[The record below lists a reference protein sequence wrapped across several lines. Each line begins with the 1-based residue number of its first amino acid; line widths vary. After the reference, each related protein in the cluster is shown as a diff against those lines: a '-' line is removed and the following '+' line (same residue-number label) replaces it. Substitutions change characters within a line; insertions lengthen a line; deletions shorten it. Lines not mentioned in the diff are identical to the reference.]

1 MQMTKRL
8 MTVLATFALLLPVAP
23 AWADEY
29 QDTINMFKNAVQ
41 SKGFFGNAY
50 GYAVFPTI
58 GKAGF
63 IVGGAAGKGR
73 VYEKGKYVGDTS
85 VAQLSVG
92 YQAGAEGYSQIIFFE
107 DQRAFKEFTS
117 GNFEF
122 DANASATAIT
132 GERRRDGL
140 DDGRLGAGQR
150 RQERRQ
156 GGGQVLQGHGHLHRR
171 QGWPDGGCRGRRPEV
186 LVHAGG
192 REAQE
197 VRLRGVLPRSRD
209 RDGER
214 CPSRSRPV
222 PQAARSASLAAARGT
237 TLPSVRPLHRYG
249 RADASL
255 RALRMPLTR
264 GLTASLAVRGGA
276 NAAPLA
282 RPAGSRATSGC
293 PG

>member
-1 MQMTKRL
+1 MQMSKRL
-8 MTVLATFALLLPVAP
+8 MTVLAALTLLLPVAP

-29 QDTINMFKNAVQ
+29 QDTINVFKNAVQ
-41 SKGFFGNAY
+41 SKNFFNNAY

-132 GERRRDGL
+132 ANAGATASTTGGSAQASGGKNDATAVGKYYKGMATFTVVKGGL
-140 DDGRLGAGQR
+140 MAAAVVAGQKY
-150 RQERRQ
+150 
-156 GGGQVLQGHGHLHRR
+156 
-171 QGWPDGGCRGRRPEV
+171 
-186 LVHAGG
+186 
-192 REAQE
+192 
-197 VRLRGVLPRSRD
+197 SYT
-209 RDGER
+209 
-214 CPSRSRPV
+214 PV
-222 PQAARSASLAAARGT
+222 
-237 TLPSVRPLHRYG
+237 
-249 RADASL
+249 
-255 RALRMPLTR
+255 
-264 GLTASLAVRGGA
+264 GA
-276 NAAPLA
+276 KPKK
-282 RPAGSRATSGC
+282 
-293 PG
+293 